1 MWLKKRYILKWNGD
15 QHAAV
20 IATETDRVTVAIDE
34 NDPIE
39 VDCVPVLGGRAL
51 SLRIAGRMH
60 LVHMTGMN
68 QRGEVATTLAGRPI
82 ALTVMDELHAL
93 ALESLGDA
101 TGSGTLYADI
111 PGVVI
116 AVKVKEGQPVHQG
129 EPLIVVEAMKMQNEL
144 VAGVSGTVTEIPVSP
159 GQAVNPGDRLAVI
172 EPEPGG

>member
-20 IATETDRVTVAIDE
+20 IATEAERVTVAID
-34 NDPIE
+34 DQQPID
-39 VDCVPVLGGRAL
+39 VDSVAVCGGQAL
-51 SLRIAGRMH
+51 SLRIGGRLH
-60 LVHMTGMN
+60 LVHLTGLG
-68 QRGEVATTLAGRPI
+68 QPGAVAATLAGRPI

-101 TGSGTLYADI
+101 AGSGTLTADI
-111 PGVVI
+111 PGVVVEI
-116 AVKVKEGQPVHQG
+116 KVKPGQPVHQG
-129 EPLIVVEAMKMQNEL
+129 EPMIVVEAMKMQNEL
-144 VAGVSGTVTEIPVSP
+144 VAGVSGTVTEIPVTP